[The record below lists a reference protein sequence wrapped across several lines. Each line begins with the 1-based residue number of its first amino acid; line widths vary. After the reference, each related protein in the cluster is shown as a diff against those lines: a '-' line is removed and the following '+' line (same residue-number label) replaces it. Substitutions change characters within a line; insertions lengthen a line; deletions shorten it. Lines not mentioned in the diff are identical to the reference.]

1 MTLGG
6 TKGFPLWK
14 YWSCTGKMTTNIS
27 KPPWE
32 IQGQTP
38 MLYPVLSTPVQWK
51 DMYIFSGFL
60 SAVVSQKY
68 SVLQCGN
75 TGVMSIKSWV
85 CMEFCQDSAT
95 DENPKFFFYY
105 PPQKYWCFLFV
116 FVIVNCSNNH
126 IFHTAM
132 CWFSQPT
139 LRLMLNIVS
148 SLSIVF

>member
-1 MTLGG
+1 
-6 TKGFPLWK
+6 
-14 YWSCTGKMTTNIS
+14 
-27 KPPWE
+27 
-32 IQGQTP
+32 
-38 MLYPVLSTPVQWK
+38 
-51 DMYIFSGFL
+51 MYIFSRFL

-105 PPQKYWCFLFV
+105 PPQKYWCFFFV

-132 CWFSQPT
+132 CWFSQPI
-139 LRLMLNIVS
+139 LRLMLNILS
-148 SLSIVF
+148 SLSIVFEWENRLSITVIWLCFSIIWLHFHPLLVQKNSTF